1 MRTRRHRPVHL
12 ILLSFLMGAA
22 SLFAW
27 LWFVLFPPCLFPADH
42 LAALC
47 RPPAIVIA
55 LSGLALLGLLS
66 AGGIWFCQA
75 WAFRLGLMLMVC
87 ALALDLLWLA
97 LSFSWD
103 LFELGPWL
111 LLVLTGVIL
120 SLFLEPAVARAMV
133 VKQRH

>member
-12 ILLSFLMGAA
+12 MLLSLFMGAA

-27 LWFVLFPPCLFPADH
+27 LWLVLLPPHLFPADH
-42 LAALC
+42 LAALY
-47 RPPAIVIA
+47 RLPAVVIA

-75 WAFRLGLMLMVC
+75 WAFRLGLLLMVC

-103 LFELGPWL
+103 LFELGPVL
-111 LLVLTGVIL
+111 LLLLTGVSL
-120 SLFLEPAVARAMV
+120 LLFLEPAVARAMV
-133 VKQRH
+133 VQQRH